1 MGDRVLLLASGD
13 LMARSRLEQAAARH
27 GLELHS
33 VKPGALAEALVEM
46 KPEIVVLDLDS
57 GTAAVLDDL
66 PKAEGRH
73 RTGPRLLGYFS
84 HVDEGLGRAAA
95 AAGVEAHPRG
105 RFWRSIDDLLG
116 ASS

>member
-1 MGDRVLLLASGD
+1 MGDRVLLLAGGD

-33 VKPGALAEALVEM
+33 VKPGALAETLAEM
-46 KPEIVVLDLDS
+46 NPEIVVLDLDS
-57 GTAAVLDDL
+57 GTAALLNEL
-66 PKAEGRH
+66 PKAEGSGVTR
-73 RTGPRLLGYFS
+73 PRLLGYFS
-84 HVDEGLGRAAA
+84 HVDEDLGHTAS

-116 ASS
+116 ATP